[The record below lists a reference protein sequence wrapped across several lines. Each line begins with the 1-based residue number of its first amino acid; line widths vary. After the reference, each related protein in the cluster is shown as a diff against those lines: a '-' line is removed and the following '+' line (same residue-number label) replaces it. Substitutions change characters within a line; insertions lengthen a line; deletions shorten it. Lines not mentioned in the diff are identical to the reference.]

1 MRTSLIIL
9 FTFLSQFTF
18 AQKSSKIYTSDIDN
32 FWIAYDSINKVN
44 DYQQKLKII
53 NALYIDKGTKGLHQF
68 MEMRYY
74 TDSIYVDA
82 ITDYPKFFN
91 SIRENTLLIKKKEN
105 ELNKGIKSFKKLYP
119 ELKDAEMYFT
129 IGGLRSGGTVSGN
142 MVLVGAEIA
151 MGNAATDVSEFENDW
166 YENKFKNQSNNKLI
180 FLNLH
185 EYVHT
190 QQKGYNTTSLLKQA
204 IREGAC
210 DFMTELILKSKLNT
224 SYSKYGRANLDELKA
239 EFKKEMFSSDLSNWF
254 YNGLKMGER
263 ADLGYYIGYEIAKS
277 YYQNTKNKKQAIKDI
292 IELDYNDEEK
302 VEEFLRKSKFYE
314 EGFDREKIM
323 LEYENNK
330 PTIVKFEPFEN
341 NAVDVNSD
349 TKELKIT
356 FSKEMD
362 PSKISIKYGEKGK
375 DNFPLKSVKLYENN
389 FTTLVFEIE
398 LEPNKEYEF
407 LITNENFKSKD
418 GYQLKEKE
426 LLVQFKTK

>member
-9 FTFLSQFTF
+9 FTFLLQFTF

-53 NALYIDKGTKGLHQF
+53 NKLYIDKGTKGLHKL

-91 SIRENTLLIKKKEN
+91 SIRENTLSIKKKEK

-129 IGGLRSGGTVSGN
+129 IGGLRTGGTVSGN
-142 MVLVGAEIA
+142 MVLVGAEVA
-151 MGNAATDVSEFENDW
+151 MGNPATDVSEFENDF
-166 YENKFKNQSNNKLI
+166 YENTFKNQSNDRLI

-190 QQKGYNTTSLLKQA
+190 QQKGYTNVLVLTQA

-210 DFMTELILKSKLNT
+210 DFMTELILKSPLNT
-224 SYSKYGRANLDELKA
+224 SYSKYGRSNLDELKVQ
-239 EFKKEMFSSDLSNWF
+239 FKKEMFSSDLSNWF
-254 YNGLKMGER
+254 YNGLKMGDK

-277 YYQNTKNKKQAIKDI
+277 YYQNAKNKKQAIKDI
-292 IELDYNDEEK
+292 IELNYHDEAK

-341 NAVDVNSD
+341 NSNDVNSD

-362 PSKISIKYGEKGK
+362 PSKISVKYSEKGK
-375 DNFPLKSVKLYENN
+375 DYLPLKKVKGYENN
-389 FTTLVFEIE
+389 NKTLVFEIE
-398 LEPNKEYEF
+398 LVPNKEYEF

-418 GYQLKEKE
+418 GYQLKEEE

>member
-1 MRTSLIIL
+1 QLLI
-9 FTFLSQFTF
+9 
-18 AQKSSKIYTSDIDN
+18 AQQSIKIYTSDIDN
-32 FWIAYDSINKVN
+32 FWIAYDSINKAK

-53 NALYIDKGTKGLHQF
+53 NTLYINKGTKGLHQF

-74 TDSIYVDA
+74 TDSVFVDA
-82 ITDYPKFFN
+82 INNYPKFFN
-91 SIRENTLLIKKKEN
+91 SIRENTLLIKKKEKDLEN
-105 ELNKGIKSFKKLYP
+105 GIKKFKKIYP

-151 MGNAATDVSEFENDW
+151 MGNASTDVSEFENDW
-166 YENKFKNQSNNKLI
+166 YENTFKNQSNDKLI

-190 QQKGYNTTSLLKQA
+190 QQKDYTNTLILTQA

-210 DFMTELILKSKLNT
+210 DFMTELILKSPLNT
-224 SYSKYGRANLDELKA
+224 SYSKYGRANLEELKVK
-239 EFKKEMFSSDLSNWF
+239 FKQEMFSSDLSNWF
-254 YNGLKMGER
+254 YNGLKMGEK
-263 ADLGYYIGYEIAKS
+263 ADLGYYIGYEISKS
-277 YYQNTKNKKQAIKDI
+277 YYQNSKNKKQAIIDI
-292 IELDYNDEEK
+292 IELDYNNEQK
-302 VEEFLRKSKFYE
+302 VENFLRKSKFFE

-323 LEYENNK
+323 LDYENNK
-330 PTIVKFEPFEN
+330 PTIVKIEPFEN
-341 NAVDVNSD
+341 NADDVDST

-362 PSKISIKYGEKGK
+362 PSKISIKFGEKGK
-375 DNFPLKSVKLYENN
+375 INFPMKKVNGYENN
-389 FTTLVFEIE
+389 NKTLVFELE
-398 LEPNKEYEF
+398 LEPKKEYEF

-426 LLVQFKTK
+426 LLVRFKTR